1 MLSQMSSVAGVAER
15 VEPAGYRFQAG
26 DFAGSGGIERQTAS
40 AALQASEVI

>member
-1 MLSQMSSVAGVAER
+1 MSSVAGVAER

-40 AALQASEVI
+40 AALQASEAI